1 MVSPFILFP
10 AEQSFHLLISVED
23 MVTFSAFLVQVFVNF
38 AKQQM
43 EDEEIPLH
51 PRAAGASREAKVSP
65 ALHQQAVA

>member
-1 MVSPFILFP
+1 
-10 AEQSFHLLISVED
+10 
-23 MVTFSAFLVQVFVNF
+23 MVTFSAFLTQVFVNF

-43 EDEEIPLH
+43 EDDEIALH